1 MWRSSTLLLVFT
13 NDVYLWSKHLFS
25 SWCFC
30 SKKDVLS
37 RLHFSPV
44 PVFNLGNWISQVFYY
59 WGSVSRNNVLSQV
72 SFMSEGNGTFSVL
85 QKRAVLCYLLVNDV
99 IAHSVQLDLAYF

>member
-1 MWRSSTLLLVFT
+1 MRICVLNTCFP
-13 NDVYLWSKHLFS
+13 

-30 SKKDVLS
+30 SKKEVLS

-59 WGSVSRNNVLSQV
+59 WGSVSRNYVLSQV
-72 SFMSEGNGTFSVL
+72 SFTSEGKGTFS
-85 QKRAVLCYLLVNDV
+85 CTLLS
-99 IAHSVQLDLAYF
+99 AGQ

>member
-1 MWRSSTLLLVFT
+1 MWRSPTLLLVFT
-13 NDVYLWSKHLFS
+13 HDEYLLSKNLFS

-30 SKKDVLS
+30 SKKEVLS

-59 WGSVSRNNVLSQV
+59 WGSVSRNYVLSQV
-72 SFMSEGNGTFSVL
+72 SFTSEGNGTFSVL
-85 QKRAVLCYLLVNDV
+85 QKRAVLYYLLVSDV
-99 IAHSVQLDLAYF
+99 IAHSVQIDQTYC